1 MTRRMLRIAA
11 VLSTVLGL
19 SAVAPAAQAVDYAPN
34 PVQSLL
40 VVPVDGT
47 PRAIRLTFNAPSD
60 ASINTLSGYV
70 IQYRCLTKATAVA
83 PCTGKWRNID
93 FYEVGDDGAHP
104 SNFAM
109 TLDYVLPVGTGGR
122 VVSVR
127 VMPVRDDDDGTP
139 GESRAGTLNVRD
151 VPDLIATPL
160 VTSSTGKKRITVRIP
175 ANVIADTLGSSSYV
189 YSVKYTRNNKT
200 WFTITA
206 PDGGWGPGAST
217 RVAVT
222 SSGVRYYFKLVID
235 TNAGTKTSGLRTQVS
250 R

>member
-1 MTRRMLRIAA
+1 MVRRIVRLAA
-11 VLSTVLGL
+11 VLTVALGV
-19 SAVAPAAQAVDYAPN
+19 AGVAPAVRAADYAPN

-40 VVPVDGT
+40 AVPIDGT

-70 IQYRCLTKATAVA
+70 IQYRCLTKSTAVA

-104 SNFAM
+104 SNYAV
-109 TLDYVLPVGTGGR
+109 TLDYVLPRGTGGR
-122 VVSVR
+122 VVTVR
-127 VMPVRDDDDGTP
+127 VMPVRDNDEGTP
-139 GESRAGTLNVRD
+139 GESRANTLNVRD

-175 ANVIADTLGSSSYV
+175 SNVIADQLGSSDYT
-189 YSVKYTRNNKT
+189 YSVKYTRNNQT
-200 WFTITA
+200 WFTIA
-206 PDGGWGPGAST
+206 EPSGGWGPSKSK
-217 RVAVT
+217 VVSVT
-222 SSGVRYYFKLVID
+222 ASGVRYYFKLVIV
-235 TNAGTKTSGLRTQVS
+235 TNAGTKTSPLAPQVS